1 MRIHRR
7 KSSFILLEVLV
18 AISLLCLAMNTLVSI
33 PSLWVHKE
41 LQILKDLE
49 ITRLEDIAY
58 MELLEKLPQWLP
70 SGSIATNQ
78 RLAAE
83 HLIQLPSKVIHLGK
97 DTEKP
102 YCPCA
107 ILWLQKEIRGVQ
119 LLKCKILFEDYAKKI
134 KSNKQFIYK
143 IVIHEKEQKK
153 MHNANRSV
161 SEF

>member
-7 KSSFILLEVLV
+7 KSSFILLEVIV

-41 LQILKDLE
+41 LEILKELE
-49 ITRLEDIAY
+49 LTRLEDVAY
-58 MELLEKLPQWLP
+58 MELLEKLPAWLP
-70 SGSIATNQ
+70 SSSLAKNQ
-78 RLAAE
+78 QTAGKRP
-83 HLIQLPSKVIHLGK
+83 IYLPLKMIHLGR
-97 DTEKP
+97 DAQNFCRP
-102 YCPCA
+102 YA
-107 ILWLQKEIRGVQ
+107 ILWLQKQSQGVQ
-119 LLKCKILFEDYAKKI
+119 LLKCKILWENYIKKI

-153 MHNANRSV
+153 MLNPNRSI